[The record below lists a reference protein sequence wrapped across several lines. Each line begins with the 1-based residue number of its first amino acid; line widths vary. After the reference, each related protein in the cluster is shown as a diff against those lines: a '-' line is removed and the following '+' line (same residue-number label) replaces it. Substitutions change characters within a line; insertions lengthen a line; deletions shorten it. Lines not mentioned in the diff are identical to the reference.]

1 MDDQKEERMEPYLHL
16 MKRTYARRPFS
27 VIPEHLH
34 EIDRMIK
41 EEIRMRQRQEREILM
56 QRQRQDRERQMM
68 PN

>member
-34 EIDRMIK
+34 EIDRKIK
-41 EEIRMRQRQEREILM
+41 EETRMRQRQEREI
-56 QRQRQDRERQMM
+56 QRQRQERERQMM